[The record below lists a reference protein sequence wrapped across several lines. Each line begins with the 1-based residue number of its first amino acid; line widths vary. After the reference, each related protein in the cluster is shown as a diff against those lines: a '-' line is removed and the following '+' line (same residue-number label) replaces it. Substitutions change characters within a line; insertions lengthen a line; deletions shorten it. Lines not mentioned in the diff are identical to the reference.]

1 MFFRRKK
8 PLAPPESKGPA
19 APAPAGGP
27 APQATPGPLPASPPE
42 AAPAPG
48 PSGPAPRSPGA
59 PSTQFLT
66 GDQATDRRT
75 VQVLLEAIAR
85 VSNAPVSTP
94 EDLEAL
100 LVKIVDL
107 SVEVTDAERGLL
119 IIEDRSES
127 ASRGALALEVHVAR
141 SRRGEHLPDD
151 LRFSTSIARRVL
163 EQGEPVRATVQSD
176 SEALELGRSV
186 FDLKLRAVMCVPLGQ
201 TEPAAPSEPA
211 WRGSERSATAA
222 RAIRGVLY
230 VDSRAAT
237 REFNQR
243 DLSLFAALAS
253 QIAASM
259 QKAQLHLDSLE
270 KVRLEQSLELA
281 SSIQRDLMP
290 NVPYTLPGFEVHG
303 WYRPAERT
311 AGDFY
316 DFVRGKGGVLG
327 VVVGDVTG
335 HGIGPALITASAQAG
350 LRSYLRMLADP
361 GEVFTLLNQDLSE
374 RMEEGRFLTLFLAL
388 IQPDGK
394 LCTLNAG
401 HPAGLLWRAASGQV
415 ETLPRHGPALGMFAD
430 ETYRTDHAG
439 YLAPGDALLAF
450 SDGATEARAPDRPEG
465 FLGEEGLAAEFR
477 AALAAG
483 CDARATALRLAERI
497 SAHGGKS
504 AEDDITL
511 VVVRRTPA

>member
-8 PLAPPESKGPA
+8 PLTPPESPA
-19 APAPAGGP
+19 APQGAG
-27 APQATPGPLPASPPE
+27 S
-42 AAPAPG
+42 APAPG
-48 PSGPAPRSPGA
+48 PPSLPTSAPADGAVGATPAGMGQSQPGSA
-59 PSTQFLT
+59 STQFLT

-85 VSNAPVSTP
+85 VANAPVSTP

-119 IIEDRSES
+119 IIEDPSES
-127 ASRGALALEVHVAR
+127 RERGALALEVHVAR
-141 SRRGEHLPDD
+141 SRRGEHLPEE

-163 EQGEPVRATVQSD
+163 EAGEPVRATVQSD

-186 FDLKLRAVMCVPLGQ
+186 FDLKLRAVMCVPLSRGG
-201 TEPAAPSEPA
+201 A
-211 WRGSERSATAA
+211 GSETALNPSDGETT
-222 RAIRGVLY
+222 RRTRGVLY

-237 REFNQR
+237 RQFNQR

-270 KVRLEQSLELA
+270 RLRLEQSLELA
-281 SSIQRDLMP
+281 SSIQRGLMSS
-290 NVPYTLPGFEVHG
+290 VPYTLPGFEVHG

-316 DFVRGKGGVLG
+316 DFVRGKNGVLG

-350 LRSYLRMLADP
+350 LRSYLRLIADP
-361 GEVFTLLNQDLSE
+361 GEVLTLLNQDLSE

-388 IQPDGK
+388 IQPDGR

-401 HPAGLLWRAASGQV
+401 HPAGLLWRAATQTLEV
-415 ETLPRHGPALGMFAD
+415 LPRHGPALGMFSD
-430 ETYRTDHAG
+430 ERYTSDHVG
-439 YLAPGDALLAF
+439 YLGPGDALLAF
-450 SDGATEARAPDRPEG
+450 SDGATEARAPERPEG
-465 FLGEEGLAAEFR
+465 FLGEEGLAQEFR
-477 AALAAG
+477 QAMAAG
-483 CDARATALRLAERI
+483 LDARATALQLAERI
-497 SAHGGKS
+497 LAHGQQC

-511 VVVRRTPA
+511 VVVRRSPA

>member
-8 PLAPPESKGPA
+8 PLTPPEAPAGQKAPPGPTGAGPGA
-19 APAPAGGP
+19 APASVPAEAAAAPGQSAGSAAQPGP
-27 APQATPGPLPASPPE
+27 A
-42 AAPAPG
+42 
-48 PSGPAPRSPGA
+48 
-59 PSTQFLT
+59 STQFLT

-85 VSNAPVSTP
+85 VANAPVSTP
-94 EDLEAL
+94 EDLESL

-119 IIEDRSES
+119 IIEDQAES
-127 ASRGALALEVHVAR
+127 LERGSLALEVHVAR
-141 SRRGEHLPDD
+141 SRRGEHLPED

-163 EQGEPVRATVQSD
+163 EAGEPVRATVQSD

-186 FDLKLRAVMCVPLGQ
+186 FDLKLRAVMCVPLSRG
-201 TEPAAPSEPA
+201 AAGPE
-211 WRGSERSATAA
+211 GAA
-222 RAIRGVLY
+222 NPGEAEAPRRARGVLY

-237 REFNQR
+237 RQFNQR

-253 QIAASM
+253 QISASM
-259 QKAQLHLDSLE
+259 QKAELHLDSLE
-270 KVRLEQSLELA
+270 RLRLEQSLELA
-281 SSIQRDLMP
+281 SSIQRGLMSS
-290 NVPYTLPGFEVHG
+290 VPYTLPGFEVHG

-316 DFVRGKGGVLG
+316 DFVRGKDGVLG

-350 LRSYLRMLADP
+350 LRSYLRLIADP
-361 GEVFTLLNQDLSE
+361 GEVLTLLNQDLSE

-388 IQPDGK
+388 IRPDGR

-401 HPAGLLWRAASGQV
+401 HPAGLLWRAATKTLEV
-415 ETLPRHGPALGMFAD
+415 LPRHGPALGMFSD
-430 ETYRTDHAG
+430 ERYTTDHAG
-439 YLAPGDALLAF
+439 HLGPGDALLAF
-450 SDGATEARAPDRPEG
+450 SDGATEARAPERPEG
-465 FLGEEGLAAEFR
+465 FLGEEGLAEEFR
-477 AALAAG
+477 QAMLAG
-483 CDARATALRLAERI
+483 LDARATALQLAERI
-497 SAHGGKS
+497 LAHGQQS

-511 VVVRRTPA
+511 VVVRRSPA